1 MRIRVEEG
9 DIAAAEVDAIVC
21 LCNTRLE
28 PASGSASLLEA
39 AGAEVREACAGI
51 VGLPLGDAVVTGG
64 GALRCAHLIH
74 AAIQAGDEGTSEEP
88 LRAAV
93 RRSLERACERGARTL
108 ALPAPDGGGIALQRC
123 AEIMFE
129 EARSHGETATSLE
142 EVRFVLRGE
151 PRYRIFEQVGD
162 ADRIRASLARL
173 AR

>member
-9 DIAAAEVDAIVC
+9 DIAAAEADAIVC

-28 PASGSASLLEA
+28 PVSDPA
-39 AGAEVREACAGI
+39 AALVERAGTEVRDECESIGA
-51 VGLPLGDAVVTGG
+51 LPLGDAVVTGP
-64 GALRCAHLIH
+64 GALACTHLIH
-74 AAIQAGDEGTSEEP
+74 AAIETVEEGTSEES

-93 RRSLERACERGARTL
+93 RSILERARERGLLSL
-108 ALPAPDGGGIALQRC
+108 AMPAPGSGIALQRC

-129 EARSHGETATSLE
+129 EARAHGEAGTSLG
-142 EVRFVLRGE
+142 EVRFVLCGE